1 MYKFNPLINYIL
13 DTARSQENIKLSSLG
28 FLLKLVENFTL
39 NNSIES
45 TNISFIE
52 NRPFWN
58 DVSLIEYQLWKH
70 KERLFPLQSTIIF
83 LSSY

>member
-13 DTARSQENIKLSSLG
+13 DTARSQEKIKLSSLG
-28 FLLKLVENFTL
+28 FLLKLVENFLL

-58 DVSLIEYQLWKH
+58 DVSLIEYQLWKQ